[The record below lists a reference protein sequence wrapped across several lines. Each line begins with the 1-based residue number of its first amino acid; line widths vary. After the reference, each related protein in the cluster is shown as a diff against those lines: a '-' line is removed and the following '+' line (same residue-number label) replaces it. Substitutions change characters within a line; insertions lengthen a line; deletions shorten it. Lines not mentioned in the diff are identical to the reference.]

1 MVGFKA
7 QKKVVGINSRVKRKS
22 KQKENQKF
30 VLANAVIIFRWGTGR
45 MKINIQDGQMTE
57 KKGSKQKMF

>member
-1 MVGFKA
+1 M
-7 QKKVVGINSRVKRKS
+7 VGINSRVKRKS

-45 MKINIQDGQMTE
+45 MKINIQAGQMTE